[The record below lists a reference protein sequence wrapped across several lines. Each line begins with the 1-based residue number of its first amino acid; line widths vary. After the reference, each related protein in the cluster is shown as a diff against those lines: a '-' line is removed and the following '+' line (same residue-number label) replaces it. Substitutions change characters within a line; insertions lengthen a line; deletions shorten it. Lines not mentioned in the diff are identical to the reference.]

1 MSESVEKSVREF
13 YDSQGWRR
21 TSDGVLEDSRR
32 WGCRLPAHGEYGLET
47 VRRIATLY
55 RDGGSIFLNCGSGPF
70 TDGAVLCSENFERR
84 VCVDISLSAL
94 RLCRERLQEHG
105 LYLCGSMATL
115 GLRSD
120 IADGTLCEHALYH
133 VDRTFQEATVREMI
147 RVTKAARPI
156 IIIYSNP
163 LGPLNILEDIYR
175 ATGLNRLH
183 GGGKLYFFRHRL
195 KWWDRFSDECE
206 VEIHPFN
213 PISAQQARILL
224 PHNAMARL
232 FITWCKWLERRYP
245 RLATHLWSYPLI
257 VLRKKPTEPTGG
269 G

>member
-1 MSESVEKSVREF
+1 MGDSVENSVREF

-32 WGCRLPAHGEYGLET
+32 WGCRLPAHREYGLET

-70 TDGAVLCSENFERR
+70 TDGAVMCSENFERR

-94 RLCRERLQEHG
+94 RLCRERLQERG
-105 LYLCGSMATL
+105 LYLCGSMVSL

-120 IADGTLCEHALYH
+120 IADGTLCENTLYH
-133 VDRTFQEATVREMI
+133 VDRNLQEAAVREMI

-156 IIIYSNP
+156 IVIYSNP

-195 KWWDRFSDECE
+195 KWWDRFSDECD
-206 VEIHPFN
+206 VEIQPFN
-213 PISAQQARILL
+213 PISARQARILL

-232 FITWCKWLERRYP
+232 FIAWCKWLERRYP

-257 VLRKKPTEPTGG
+257 VLRKRPTESTGG
-269 G
+269 A